1 MLQNWHHVTG
11 RVPVYYM
18 WRREPANGHISMRQ
32 QGRRVGADGPLP
44 IGAGNV
50 NGLPWEVDMLQKKAY
65 ALEAWLDHMA
75 VVRAAWTAARCV
87 DGCFETSS
95 HCVPAEDGDSDQ
107 AVGERRDGEAMV
119 KRWSPETVIFAWRV
133 AVARMPG
140 AAAGAE
146 CADADTDADACECMI
161 ISR

>member
-1 MLQNWHHVTG
+1 MLQNRHHVTG

-18 WRREPANGHISMRQ
+18 WRGEAANAHASTRQ

-44 IGAGNV
+44 IGTGNV
-50 NGLPWEVDMLQKKAY
+50 NGLPWEIDILQKKAY
-65 ALEAWLDHMA
+65 ALEAWLDHMV

-95 HCVPAEDGDSDQ
+95 HCVPAEGGDSDQ

-119 KRWSPETVIFAWRV
+119 A
-133 AVARMPG
+133 
-140 AAAGAE
+140 
-146 CADADTDADACECMI
+146 
-161 ISR
+161 